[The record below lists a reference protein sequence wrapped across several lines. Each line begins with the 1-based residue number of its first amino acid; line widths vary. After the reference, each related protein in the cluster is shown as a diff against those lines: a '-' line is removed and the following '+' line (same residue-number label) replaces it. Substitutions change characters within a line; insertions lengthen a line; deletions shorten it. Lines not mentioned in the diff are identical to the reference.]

1 MLLNITSQPA
11 SDPVIAI
18 LLFQLYLIE
27 EGRFEIALHMLV
39 LLRHCSILDV
49 YVVTVDPLVYSYQFE
64 IRKKPQKGYECYSK
78 AIYPFT
84 GYCYTAVFS
93 VGFLCGL
100 QKKAKMLQQKQKAS
114 AKRLTWQLASLVRFL
129 IDFAMWRK
137 TREQFWR
144 MIMRQQLQMLERSS

>member
-11 SDPVIAI
+11 SDPVTAI

-39 LLRHCSILDV
+39 LLRHCNILDV

-64 IRKKPQKGYECYSK
+64 IRIKPQKGYECYSK

-84 GYCYTAVFS
+84 GYCLYCS
-93 VGFLCGL
+93 FLCWLLLWAAEKGKDVTTEAKGKR
-100 QKKAKMLQQKQKAS
+100 KKANMAVS
-114 AKRLTWQLASLVRFL
+114 FTC
-129 IDFAMWRK
+129 
-137 TREQFWR
+137 
-144 MIMRQQLQMLERSS
+144 